1 MNSAYQRLMV
11 LANETD
17 TTSTEEKIRELN
29 KLLGALDPLLIEVGD
44 LRILDDLI
52 TVLHNTGNLLP
63 ETRVVLMER
72 QEIIRSRLSSL

>member
-17 TTSTEEKIRELN
+17 IPSTEAKVCELN
-29 KLLGALDPLLIEVGD
+29 KLLEALNPSLVEVGD

-63 ETRVVLMER
+63 ETRVVLIDH
-72 QEIIRSRLSSL
+72 QEKIRSRLNGL